1 MINFGTFVTELGHP
15 LTQVV
20 LTAFDWNKLRPEAI
34 FGGQVLER
42 TPAGL
47 TIVYIIGVGVL
58 IGFLVLTFYDNFNRP
73 KFLYERDLPREVK
86 KRLTQTIANRSIRVW
101 QMVFVVLAF
110 SVFGFQVYWTYFADD
125 SNEQFQA
132 LAYKDMRTR
141 RTTAAN
147 LRGWML
153 DRTGALG
160 ASLAYYKLNSDGDI
174 VRGFALEK
182 EMAHLL
188 GTERGTPGLER
199 TLYKKV
205 ADPAPEAWEVF
216 TKIKRKEDEQKDVK
230 VTIDRD
236 LQAYIANQLEGKKGA
251 IVVLNPQTGDILAI
265 YSNPSF
271 SLAQAQTL
279 EDYLKL
285 EGNKR
290 DKPLLNRATREFY
303 VPGSTFKTF
312 TMISAFRAGKQNS
325 MFPSYPGGFKPTPNS
340 RPIVDATQ
348 KLGPDGSVSGA
359 CDGGC
364 QEKNIQF
371 AYQVSSNQYFS
382 QLAIWLGRER
392 LRETALLV
400 GINPVDS
407 PDEALLQKFFPNVLN
422 TSNPNIAGAIA
433 PQQSTIVTGK
443 DISLYDLGI
452 QGMGQGYAGQMTPF
466 QMAMIASIP
475 GNLEGKLMKP
485 RIEID
490 QPPQM
495 FSQVLSPQQA
505 AQIRMIMSTVTEE
518 PGGTGTVISA
528 KLAGTGIRTGG
539 KTGTA
544 EKQAPLYDE
553 KTGKLKTEKRRR
565 RNAQGQ
571 WEEYEVPLMYERT
584 DSWFITIAP
593 LERPQV
599 AIAVVVEG
607 GGYGARTAAP
617 IAANVILKARELGL
631 LGDQYKPKV
640 QPIRPAVQKP
650 KRRRQ

>member
-1 MINFGTFVTELGHP
+1 MLS
-15 LTQVV
+15 
-20 LTAFDWNKLRPEAI
+20 
-34 FGGQVLER
+34 
-42 TPAGL
+42 
-47 TIVYIIGVGVL
+47 
-58 IGFLVLTFYDNFNRP
+58 
-73 KFLYERDLPREVK
+73 K
-86 KRLTQTIANRSIRVW
+86 KRWRISSGPSEA
-101 QMVFVVLAF
+101 
-110 SVFGFQVYWTYFADD
+110 
-125 SNEQFQA
+125 
-132 LAYKDMRTR
+132 R
-141 RTTAAN
+141 RD
-147 LRGWML
+147 W
-153 DRTGALG
+153 
-160 ASLAYYKLNSDGDI
+160 S
-174 VRGFALEK
+174 E
-182 EMAHLL
+182 
-188 GTERGTPGLER
+188 
-199 TLYKKV
+199 TLYKRA
-205 ADPAPEAWEVF
+205 ADPMPEAWEVL
-216 TKIKRKEDEQKDVK
+216 TKIKRKEEEQKDVK

-236 LQAYIANQLEGKKGA
+236 LQAYIASQLEGKKGA

-271 SLAQAQTL
+271 NLAEAQNL

-312 TMISAFRAGKQNS
+312 TMISAFRAGKQDS
-325 MFPSYPGGFKPTPNS
+325 LFSSYPGGFKPTPNS

-348 KLGPDGSVSGA
+348 KLRPDGSVSGA

-382 QLAIWLGRER
+382 QLAISLGRER

-400 GINPVDS
+400 GINPVDT
-407 PDEALLQKFFPNVLN
+407 PEEALLQKFFPNVLN
-422 TSNPNIAGAIA
+422 TSNPSIAGALA

-443 DISLYDLGI
+443 DISLYDLGL

-466 QMAMIASIP
+466 QMAMLASIP
-475 GNLEGKLMKP
+475 ANLEGKLMKP
-485 RIEID
+485 KIEFD

-495 FSQVLSPQQA
+495 FSQVLTPQQA
-505 AQIRMIMSTVTEE
+505 AQIRTIMSTVTEE

-544 EKQAPLYDE
+544 EKQALLYDD
-553 KTGKLKTEKRRR
+553 KTGRLVTEKRRR
-565 RNAQGQ
+565 RNAQGK
-571 WEEYEVPLMYERT
+571 YEDYQVPVMYERT

-631 LGDQYKPKV
+631 LGDEYKPKV
-640 QPIRPAVQKP
+640 QPIKPTAQKP
-650 KRRRQ
+650 AKKRR

>member
-1 MINFGTFVTELGHP
+1 MIALA
-15 LTQVV
+15 LS
-20 LTAFDWNKLRPEAI
+20 LIDWDKFRPEAI

-47 TIVYIIGVGVL
+47 TIVYIIGVGIL
-58 IGFLVLTFYDNFNRP
+58 IGFLVLTFYDNFGRP
-73 KFLYERDLPREVK
+73 KFLYERELPREVK

-101 QMVFVVLAF
+101 QIVFVLLAF
-110 SVFGFQVYWTYFADD
+110 SVFGFQVYWTYFADE

-160 ASLAYYKLNSDGDI
+160 SSLAYYKLNSDGDI
-174 VRGFALEK
+174 VRGFALER

-199 TLYKKV
+199 SLYKRS
-205 ADPAPEAWEVF
+205 ADPSPEAWEVL

-236 LQAYIANQLEGKKGA
+236 LQAYIATQLEGKKGA

-271 SLAQAQTL
+271 SLSEAQSL

-312 TMISAFRAGKQNS
+312 TMISAFRAGKQDS
-325 MFPSYPGGFKPTPNS
+325 VFPSYPGGFKPTPNS

-348 KLGPDGSVSGA
+348 KLGEDGSVGGA

-382 QLAIWLGRER
+382 QLAIALGRER
-392 LRETALLV
+392 LRETAFLV

-407 PDEALLQKFFPNVLN
+407 PDEALMQKFFPNVLN
-422 TSNPNIAGAIA
+422 TSNPAIAGAIA

-466 QMAMIASIP
+466 QMALIASIP
-475 GNLEGKLMKP
+475 ANMEGKLMKP
-485 RIEID
+485 RIEFD

-505 AQIRMIMSTVTEE
+505 AQIRQIMSTVTEE

-565 RNAQGQ
+565 KNAQGK
-571 WEEYEVPLMYERT
+571 WEDYQAPVMYERT

-593 LERPQV
+593 LEQPQV

-617 IAANVILKARELGL
+617 IAANVILKARELGI
-631 LGDQYKPKV
+631 LGEQYKPKA
-640 QPIRPAVQKP
+640 QPAKRAPANKKQGSVKKKQ
-650 KRRRQ
+650 R